1 MDRFIF
7 LCKQYMGLFVPA
19 ESKYI
24 LRDYVYFIE
33 LGVKGALNEKIKPE
47 VRLKKFD
54 LLYRQIFKKCKLKN
68 GVLARLQQAF
78 VKENISL
85 SLLSDMVNFFKC
97 LSEQTPNDTW
107 NKKIYCNQMFISPF
121 SRMII
126 LLNNLNVS
134 VYMPFASLVMC
145 TVLIS
150 EVQSKN
156 IKHRRFYLSKI
167 KGFLK
172 DAKVLPLVIKNNMFR
187 FKIWY
192 LLKAHEIII
201 KKYQNKKELKLSFVD
216 LVKILLYAVFKWT
229 FTKVKTLN
237 V

>member
-1 MDRFIF
+1 
-7 LCKQYMGLFVPA
+7 MGLFVPD
-19 ESKYI
+19 ENKCI
-24 LRDYVYFIE
+24 LRDYMHFIE
-33 LGVKGALNEKIKPE
+33 LGIEGALNENVKPE
-47 VRLKKFD
+47 IRLKKFD
-54 LLYRQIFKKCKLKN
+54 LLYRQIFKKCKFKN
-68 GVLARLQQAF
+68 GLLSRLQQTF
-78 VKENISL
+78 VNENISL

-97 LSEQTPNDTW
+97 LSEQTPKDTW

-121 SRMII
+121 SRMVM

-134 VYMPFASLVMC
+134 VYMPFASLLMCVM
-145 TVLIS
+145 LIS

-172 DAKVLPLVIKNNMFR
+172 DAKVLPLIIENSAFR
-187 FKIWY
+187 FKMWY
-192 LLKAHEIII
+192 LLKILEVLI
-201 KKYQNKKELKLSFVD
+201 KKYKNKKELKLSFVD
-216 LVKILLYAVFKWT
+216 LIKILFYAVFKWI

>member
-7 LCKQYMGLFVPA
+7 LCKQYMGLFVPD
-19 ESKYI
+19 ESKCI

-33 LGVKGALNEKIKPE
+33 LGVKGALNEKVKPE
-47 VRLKKFD
+47 VKLKKFD
-54 LLYRQIFKKCKLKN
+54 LLYRQIFKKCKFKN
-68 GVLARLQQAF
+68 GLLARLQQIF

-97 LSEQTPNDTW
+97 LSEQTSKDTW

-121 SRMII
+121 SRMVM

-145 TVLIS
+145 VMLIS

-172 DAKVLPLVIKNNMFR
+172 DAKVLPLVIENRAFR
-187 FKIWY
+187 FKMWY
-192 LLKAHEIII
+192 LLKVLEVLI
-201 KKYQNKKELKLSFVD
+201 KKYKNKKELKLSFVD
-216 LVKILLYAVFKWT
+216 LAKILFYAVFKWT